1 MNLLRNIKIRSKLF
15 VIIIISALSLSIV
28 GIQGVGGLSKLSKGS
43 EMIYQDQLIPN
54 QLFAKLKA
62 NNLDLDTYKFELMVT
77 KDDDRNETLQKNI
90 KEKKRRKQHLN
101 GKDRSAEI
109 NGQRI

>member
-15 VIIIISALSLSIV
+15 VIIIISALALSIV

-77 KDDDRNETLQKNI
+77 KDDDRNETLQKTLR
-90 KEKKRRKQHLN
+90 KKRRKQHLN